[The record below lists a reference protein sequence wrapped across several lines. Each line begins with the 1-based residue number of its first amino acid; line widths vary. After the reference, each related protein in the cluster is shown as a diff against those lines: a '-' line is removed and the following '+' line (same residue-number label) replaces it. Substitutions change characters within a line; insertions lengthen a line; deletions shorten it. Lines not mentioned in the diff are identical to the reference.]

1 MDSFFPY
8 RGVGVG
14 LRPAHMPEFI
24 GKKPQS
30 IDWVEALTEN
40 YLRWENG
47 FLPRGAQ
54 KLELVRAQVP
64 VALHGV
70 SLSIGSADPVQIG
83 QLKRLKE
90 LADRIQ
96 PMWISD
102 HLCWTGMDRRNT
114 HDLLPFPYTKDFL
127 KWVVSKI
134 QVVQEYL
141 QRPILME
148 NVSSYVDF
156 DVSEMP
162 EWEFVAEVA
171 KRSGCGLLLDINN
184 IYVSSQNHGFDPF
197 DYLKAIPPGKVGQIH
212 LAGHYRAED
221 IIIDTHDDF
230 VCKEVWELMEAWT
243 SIHGNYSAMIEWDSK
258 LPEWKIL
265 EKEAKKIRKIQSK
278 IYEGANQKSNR
289 ELAATVL

>member
-1 MDSFFPY
+1 MAPYFDY

-14 LRPAHMPEFI
+14 LRPAHMHEFI
-24 GKKPQS
+24 GKKPKS

-47 FLPRGAQ
+47 FLPKGAL
-54 KLELVRAQVP
+54 KLEQVREQLP
-64 VALHGV
+64 VVLHGV

-96 PMWISD
+96 PMWVSD
-102 HLCWTGMDRRNT
+102 HLCWTGVDRRNT

-134 QVVQEYL
+134 QIVQEYL
-141 QRPILME
+141 GRPILME
-148 NVSSYVDF
+148 NLSSYVDF
-156 DVSEMP
+156 DASEMP
-162 EWEFVAEVA
+162 EWEFFAEVA

-197 DYLKAIPPGKVGQIH
+197 DYLKAIPPEKVGQIH
-212 LAGHYRAED
+212 LAGHYRGED
-221 IIIDTHDDF
+221 LIIDTHDNF
-230 VCKEVWELMEAWT
+230 VCPEVWELMESWT
-243 SIHGNYSAMIEWDSK
+243 SIHGNFSAMIEWDSK
-258 LPEWKIL
+258 LPEWKVL
-265 EKEAKKIRKIQSK
+265 EKEAKKIRKIQTK
-278 IYEGANQKSNR
+278 VYESANAQSHR
-289 ELAATVL
+289 ELATSVL